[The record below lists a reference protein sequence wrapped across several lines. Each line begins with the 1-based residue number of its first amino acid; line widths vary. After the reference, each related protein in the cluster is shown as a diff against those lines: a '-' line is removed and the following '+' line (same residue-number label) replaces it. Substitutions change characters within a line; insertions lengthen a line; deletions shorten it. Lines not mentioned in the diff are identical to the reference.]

1 MREKNYM
8 IGGIIAC
15 LWLIVHPA
23 GSWAQPW
30 GGERVVTVVV
40 APVTEAK
47 LTSTLY
53 LVGTAFPLISTTIS
67 AEVSGKIE
75 QFKVD
80 EGSFIKKN
88 AVISQ
93 LDKKLKLIAVKRDK
107 SLVEQAR
114 AELSKLEAGS
124 RKEEIEQAKAQVESQ
139 KAALEKLKLNRDRME
154 KLYSKGMATLE
165 EKQNAYWDHQQ
176 GLAKLSEVEALYEQ
190 IVEGPRKEEIEAAK
204 AQLSTRQEELE
215 RVEDNLEKTTITAPF
230 NGMIVKK
237 HKEIGEWINE
247 SEALADIINI
257 EKILIHTNISEKDIA
272 EVKRGQSADVSFD
285 ALPNQKLK
293 GTVKEIIPQAD
304 TQSRTFPVKIEVDNR
319 NHKLYAGMFARIK
332 LYLGKNTQVLMV
344 PKDAMLKSD
353 STRYLFTVNDT
364 KARRVEVK
372 VGQEKGDLIE
382 VKGNIKLGDQVVVT
396 NNEVL
401 RDNMKVKIVP
411 GK

>member
-1 MREKNYM
+1 MREKKYM
-8 IGGIIAC
+8 FWGIIAC
-15 LWLIVHPA
+15 LWVIFLPVR
-23 GSWAQPW
+23 SWAQPW

-53 LVGTAFPLISTTIS
+53 LVGTAFPLITTTIS

-107 SLVEQAR
+107 SLVDQAR

-139 KAALEKLKLNRDRME
+139 KSALEKLKLNKDRME

-165 EKQNAYWDHQQ
+165 EKQNAYWDYQQ
-176 GLAKLSEVEALYEQ
+176 GVAKLSEVEALCKQ
-190 IVEGPRKEEIEAAK
+190 TVEGPRKEDIEAAR

-215 RVEDNLEKTTITAPF
+215 QVEDNLEKTTITAPF
-230 NGMIVKK
+230 NGVIVKK

-272 EVKRGQSADVSFD
+272 KVKRGQSADVSFD
-285 ALPNQKLK
+285 ALPNQELK

-332 LYLGKNTQVLMV
+332 LYLGKNSQALMV
-344 PKDAMLKSD
+344 PNDAVLKSD
-353 STRYLFTVNDT
+353 SIRYLFTVNDS
-364 KARRVEVK
+364 KAHRVEVK
-372 VGQEKGDLIE
+372 IGREKGDLIE

-401 RDNMKVKIVP
+401 REGMKVKIVP